1 MGLIQADFCDVER
14 RSTSNSADE
23 AFQRIFG
30 FPSSVIRESAWRALR
45 VATGTDGVHSQL
57 SAAGSKFY
65 HEFVSEVRAFID
77 TVDEWSA
84 NCSDD
89 NKTSPRAYRS
99 DGLTLAFAQGS
110 PATGNINKEL
120 HLKKVPGT
128 VTLLELQ
135 EKAPAKQR
143 ELSFDA
149 LTSMVPARPQMWLVV
164 YYREAD
170 LVRLEVSLPA
180 GVDSNGKII
189 GWDKRL
195 MLDEVNLTDQFVE
208 ARNDER
214 GEDGVAVAIS
224 AR

>member
-1 MGLIQADFCDVER
+1 MGLIQADFGDVER

-110 PATGNINKEL
+110 P
-120 HLKKVPGT
+120 PG
-128 VTLLELQ
+128 
-135 EKAPAKQR
+135 
-143 ELSFDA
+143 F
-149 LTSMVPARPQMWLVV
+149 
-164 YYREAD
+164 
-170 LVRLEVSLPA
+170 
-180 GVDSNGKII
+180 
-189 GWDKRL
+189 
-195 MLDEVNLTDQFVE
+195 NL
-208 ARNDER
+208 
-214 GEDGVAVAIS
+214 
-224 AR
+224 

>member
-1 MGLIQADFCDVER
+1 MGLIQADFGDVER

-89 NKTSPRAYRS
+89 NLRPRISGYRKHQQRVAS
-99 DGLTLAFAQGS
+99 QEGS
-110 PATGNINKEL
+110 GNCNITGASGESSGEAARAVFRCLDL
-120 HLKKVPGT
+120 HG
-128 VTLLELQ
+128 
-135 EKAPAKQR
+135 AGA
-143 ELSFDA
+143 SAD
-149 LTSMVPARPQMWLVV
+149 VV
-164 YYREAD
+164 GG
-170 LVRLEVSLPA
+170 VLP
-180 GVDSNGKII
+180 
-189 GWDKRL
+189 
-195 MLDEVNLTDQFVE
+195 
-208 ARNDER
+208 R
-214 GEDGVAVAIS
+214 G
-224 AR
+224 

>member
-1 MGLIQADFCDVER
+1 MGLIQADFGDVER

-120 HLKKVPGT
+120 
-128 VTLLELQ
+128 Q
-135 EKAPAKQR
+135 EGSGNCNITGASGESSGEA
-143 ELSFDA
+143 
-149 LTSMVPARPQMWLVV
+149 ARAVFRCLDLHGAGASADVV
-164 YYREAD
+164 GG
-170 LVRLEVSLPA
+170 VLP
-180 GVDSNGKII
+180 
-189 GWDKRL
+189 
-195 MLDEVNLTDQFVE
+195 
-208 ARNDER
+208 R
-214 GEDGVAVAIS
+214 G
-224 AR
+224 